1 VGLRDDRESPL
12 TEPLHHPHL
21 PERFAAVELLG
32 HQAADQALELPLIAG
47 ARQMGVTH
55 VVGEIEA
62 PLVHP
67 HRLAERRG
75 RLEALAVAWE
85 AVEARLYQGPYAL
98 DVDASLRHRERTA
111 LEHRDGADV
120 HVAVAVL
127 DLQEAVVQRR
137 EPFEA
142 EARGLA
148 NAVALRLEPRRALV
162 NPWALRA
169 RSTATR
175 RLHPS
180 RTA

>member
-1 VGLRDDRESPL
+1 MGLRDDRESPL

-62 PLVHP
+62 PVVHP

-111 LEHRDGADV
+111 LEHRNGADV

-127 DLQEAVVQRR
+127 DLEEAVVERR
-137 EPFEA
+137 EPFEVGVRHA
-142 EARGLA
+142 TPSH
-148 NAVALRLEPRRALV
+148 LR
-162 NPWALRA
+162 
-169 RSTATR
+169 
-175 RLHPS
+175 
-180 RTA
+180 